1 MKQNDIRLQ
10 AEIDLLLAHGPN
22 HPVSQKRIPERGDS
36 YV

>member
-10 AEIDLLLAHGPN
+10 AEIDLLLVHGPN
-22 HPVSQKRIPERGDS
+22 HQGSQKHMRERGDR